1 MKGFSLLTIALMIQ
15 SVFAGDFVT
24 LNIDVKNKIDMIVV
38 GFYQAQR
45 DSFFCK
51 KTTSTDSQLR
61 RLPIVTDEVIRKTNS
76 TGIFQIDIVK
86 EKNDS
91 CESRLRG
98 IGVSLIN
105 TSPLYENNLSLVL
118 QATDPKGVQKILIGP
133 SRYGSTVYYVTN
145 TSEIKMGPSGEASIS
160 VEFVDY
166 DPLPPRK

>member
-1 MKGFSLLTIALMIQ
+1 MKILSILAIALMSQ
-15 SVFAGDFVT
+15 SVFASDFVT

-38 GFYQAQR
+38 GVYQAQKN
-45 DSFFCK
+45 SFFCK
-51 KTTSTDSQLR
+51 KTTFTDGQMR
-61 RLPIVTDEVIRKTNS
+61 RLPIVTDEVIRKTSS

-98 IGVSLIN
+98 IGVNLIN
-105 TSPLYENNLSLVL
+105 TSLLFERNLSLVM
-118 QATDPKGVQKILIGP
+118 QATDPKDVQKVLIGP